1 MKVKTVLWGFTP
13 ARFIF
18 VKTIKFQA
26 TFDPFYCAKLKTKFL
41 ERIQR
46 YEVTPFSGPKWPID
60 IFFEKTII
68 IIFMYLLAPFIFQIS
83 KKSLGWIQSYEDV
96 PFLSQKLSICPKWE
110 FFQKNHWSNFNVPL
124 CFFHEAKF
132 QKTPYSRSKVMRM
145 CHF

>member
-1 MKVKTVLWGFTP
+1 MFHVLFG
-13 ARFIF
+13 
-18 VKTIKFQA
+18 
-26 TFDPFYCAKLKTKFL
+26 PFYRAKLKKILGVYPVFWTDNNFWPKMAYLPNFFFFFFFFL
-41 ERIQR
+41 
-46 YEVTPFSGPKWPID
+46 FS
-60 IFFEKTII
+60 KTTN

-124 CFFHEAKF
+124 CFLHEAKF
-132 QKTPYSRSKVMRM
+132 QKTPYSRSKVMRT